1 MAAPTNPIARHN
13 LTPHPEGGF
22 YREYY
27 RSPLQVTS
35 PEGERSAATAIYF
48 LLREQD
54 VSHFH
59 RLKHDEL
66 WCWHEGGSALVHCLH
81 PDGSYELK
89 RLGPENEYTI
99 VIPAGTWFGATVEG
113 THVLV
118 TAVVAPGF
126 EFEDF
131 ELADST
137 SLQAAY
143 PEHAEIIA
151 QLTPDPDNA

>member
-1 MAAPTNPIARHN
+1 MHDPIAQFD

-48 LLREQD
+48 LLREND
-54 VSHFH
+54 ISHFH

-66 WCWHEGGSALVHCLH
+66 WCWHEGGLLNVHCIH
-81 PDGSYELK
+81 PDGRYEVI
-89 RLGPENEYTI
+89 RLGPEDSYTA
-99 VIPAGTWFGATVEG
+99 VIPAGTWFGGTVEG
-113 THVLV
+113 SHVLV

-131 ELADST
+131 EMAERQGLLAEYAQHHLIINELT
-137 SLQAAY
+137 SGG
-143 PEHAEIIA
+143 
-151 QLTPDPDNA
+151 